1 MMGEDSGPGPDA
13 GMDDAGPM
21 DDGGGIDT
29 GDGTDAGDVDA
40 GDDMCDYLCDGVC
53 VEGYNPVHCGGCD
66 ITCEA
71 FERCNVRGCD
81 CDYDDE
87 PLCGTYGRASYPVGA
102 PNYQANGET
111 VLDRTT
117 NLIWQRYADGTRR
130 TYFDA
135 RTYCDSLTIGGRDD
149 WRLPGRIELVTIL
162 DATQTPSL
170 DYDVFPDTPENYFWT
185 QSRSQHSEGR
195 VYSIYFGQGE
205 TVLSDEGM
213 ASAYTRCVA
222 TDEVVLPEDQV
233 VVDEEYVEDANTNL
247 RWDREAYTP
256 STFERAY
263 EYCAD
268 KGARLPTL
276 NEMQSLV
283 DEAGYNP
290 SIDRFLFPDT
300 PYDVGFWTNTR
311 RDLGEEAVW
320 TVNFSRGLSDLE
332 DVTEVRHVRCV
343 RNR

>member
-1 MMGEDSGPGPDA
+1 MGEDSGPGPDA

-40 GDDMCDYLCDGVC
+40 GDDMCDYLCDGEC
-53 VEGYNPVHCGGCD
+53 IEGYHPVHCGGCD

-111 VLDRTT
+111 VLDRRT
-117 NLIWQRYADGTRR
+117 NLIWQRYADDTRR